1 MGSGLFYYVRKI
13 FSGKV
18 LAAAMALGTF
28 VVMLLSPEPYLLA
41 AERGFQLF
49 TGSVL
54 PTLVPFSFISSFLT
68 TSGGAEILFK
78 LLSKPSKRLFSGSGA
93 AGYAFS
99 LSLISGYPIG
109 AKTVSELKV
118 SRCIT
123 YDDVL
128 KILAFTSTAGP
139 LFILGTVGVKFLGGE
154 AGGVIL
160 LTHIASTVLNGVLF
174 GRGASGSEPKLTD
187 DANFTKAFTRAIS
200 ATANT
205 ALSVAVSMIV
215 FNVAAELL
223 AATKLPM
230 ALGKLLQ
237 SAGIT
242 DGGEAFMIGLVE
254 MTLGCK
260 MLSDTLP
267 LRQSVPL
274 ISALVSF
281 GGASVHMQSMYFLS
295 DIEVKYSRFLLL
307 KISQAIFAYSIAQ
320 LLIFLL

>member
-1 MGSGLFYYVRKI
+1 
-13 FSGKV
+13 
-18 LAAAMALGTF
+18 MALGTF

-99 LSLISGYPIG
+99 LSL
-109 AKTVSELKV
+109 L
-118 SRCIT
+118 CIT

-154 AGGVIL
+154 AGGVIF